1 MKRIMM
7 EEVNRRRSREDII
20 IFQIIPYNTSSYN
33 PQPLNWKFINIF
45 LARIIS
51 RIVHYSLVTT
61 MVESSD
67 RHLFNYDSTSANMA

>member
-33 PQPLNWKFINIF
+33 PQPLN
-45 LARIIS
+45 
-51 RIVHYSLVTT
+51 
-61 MVESSD
+61 
-67 RHLFNYDSTSANMA
+67 